1 MVILTLTILGAFAC
15 TGGKYKVFLLLH
27 IVNTPTF
34 KSATKDPSARN
45 KHVHSPQMLLGPS
58 LTSVPAPAAAAE
70 ANTQYSLENPA
81 PKARVMS
88 QSRGRFNHAP
98 CCKVGLSRDSGIQG
112 HRTVKLHYFLLG
124 CFFFCVC
131 EKHIV
136 SNIYDTFVVPWS
148 SNILLVVIICSFS
161 VKVTLVTLNC
171 FNI

>member
-98 CCKVGLSRDSGIQG
+98 CCKVGLSRDSGIRG
-112 HRTVKLHYFLLG
+112 IELLNFTIFFWG
-124 CFFFCVC
+124 VFFCVC

-136 SNIYDTFVVPWS
+136 SNIYGTFVVSWS